1 VVLERPDLVKQLVL
15 KHGARDTTVRGT
27 AMAELDAM
35 TPRFS
40 QWLPGEEVPE
50 KHWLY
55 RLAKK
60 YWFND
65 FGAYRRVA
73 HDAEAKARA
82 LQASLTQPPSPAPK
96 AREAAPLVNG

>member
-1 VVLERPDLVKQLVL
+1 
-15 KHGARDTTVRGT
+15 
-27 AMAELDAM
+27 M

-50 KHWLY
+50 KHWMY

-65 FGAYRRVA
+65 FGAYRTA
-73 HDAEAKARA
+73 DHGQTAAAKTK
-82 LQASLTQPPSPAPK
+82 LLV
-96 AREAAPLVNG
+96 EAARG